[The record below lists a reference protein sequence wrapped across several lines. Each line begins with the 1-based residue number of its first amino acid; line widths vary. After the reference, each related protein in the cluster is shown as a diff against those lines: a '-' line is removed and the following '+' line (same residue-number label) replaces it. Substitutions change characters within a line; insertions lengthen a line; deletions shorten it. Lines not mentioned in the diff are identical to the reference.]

1 MKVKCDNHCETCPI
15 QGQIYCTLQYIK
27 SLNDRVT
34 NIENNISFN
43 NKVINPINM
52 RDTHNAEISEEQIK
66 E

>member
-1 MKVKCDNHCETCPI
+1 MKEKCDNHCETCPI
-15 QGQIYCTLQYIK
+15 QGHIYCTLQYVK

-34 NIENNISFN
+34 NIENNISFK

>member
-1 MKVKCDNHCETCPI
+1 MKSKCDNHCETCPT
-15 QGQIYCTLQYIK
+15 QGQIYCALQYIK

-34 NIENNISFN
+34 NIENNISFKK
-43 NKVINPINM
+43 KVINPINM

>member
-1 MKVKCDNHCETCPI
+1 MKSKCDNHCETCPT
-15 QGQIYCTLQYIK
+15 QGQIYCALQYVK

-43 NKVINPINM
+43 NKVIKPINM

>member
-1 MKVKCDNHCETCPI
+1 MKEKCDNHCETCPI
-15 QGQIYCTLQYIK
+15 QGQIYCALQYVK
-27 SLNDRVT
+27 SLNDRLT